1 MIPNI
6 ELGRGTGNA
15 RLHRAR
21 PYRCRVV
28 VTHAVGHAAVPNS
41 HEAST
46 RAEIARRLVGLTG
59 FEYAGEYDPC
69 ACYSATPYFVP
80 SATLTRCDA
89 SRLGID
95 SAEDLFGG
103 VVPFAF
109 IATKAITHPLV
120 ADRAIAPIG
129 WSYEFPR
136 RVTNAVLKGYS
147 AFSRQDALRAGR
159 TLLDRGDVRVKLGTG
174 IAGVGQWV
182 AVDAAALERIVA
194 AIDDDQFLQAGVV
207 VEENLSQV
215 STHSVGQVRVAGLT
229 ATYCGTQKLTKNN
242 RGHEVYGGTQLR
254 VARGDFDALLAL
266 DLADDARIAIAQ
278 ARLYD
283 DAAQG
288 CFPGFFASRRNY
300 DVAQGTDARGRR
312 RLGVL
317 EQSWRL
323 GGASGAEI
331 AALEVFRTDPSL
343 RSVRAAAWEI
353 YGEYPPIPEGSTV
366 YYRGI
371 DPNVGTITKYALV
384 EPHADTR

>member
-1 MIPNI
+1 MIPDS
-6 ELGRGTGNA
+6 ELGRDAGNA
-15 RLHRAR
+15 RLLRAQ
-21 PYRCRVV
+21 PYRCRAV
-28 VTHAVGHAAVPNS
+28 VTYAGGRAALPNG

-59 FEYAGEYDPC
+59 FEYVGEYDPC

-95 SAEDLFGG
+95 SAQDLFGG
-103 VVPFAF
+103 VVPRAF

-120 ADRAIAPIG
+120 TERAVAPIG

-136 RVTNAVLKGYS
+136 RVANSVLNGYS
-147 AFSRQDALRAGR
+147 AFSRQEALRAGR
-159 TLLDRGDVRVKLGTG
+159 TLLNRGEIRVKLATG
-174 IAGVGQWV
+174 IAGIGQWV
-182 AVDAAALERIVA
+182 AADAAALERIVA

-229 ATYCGTQKLTKNN
+229 ATYCGTQKLTTNN
-242 RGHEVYGGTQLR
+242 RGQEVYGGTQLR

-266 DLADDARIAIAQ
+266 DLAEDARIAIAQ

-300 DVAQGTDARGRR
+300 DVAQGTDASGRR

-331 AALEVFRTDPSL
+331 AALEAFRIDPSL

-353 YGEYPPIPEGSTV
+353 YGEYPPIPERSTV

-371 DPNVGTITKYALV
+371 DPHVGAITKYALV
-384 EPHADTR
+384 EPYADTR